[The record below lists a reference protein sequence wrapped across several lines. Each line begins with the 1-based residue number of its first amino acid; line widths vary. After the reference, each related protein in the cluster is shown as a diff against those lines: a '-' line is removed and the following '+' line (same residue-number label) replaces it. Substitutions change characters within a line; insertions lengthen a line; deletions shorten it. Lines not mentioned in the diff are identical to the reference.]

1 LIKIKKNTNF
11 SIAIDG
17 DSASGKTTGSKFIAK
32 YFGFKLLTSGKLYR
46 YVAFRIIKDNKK
58 KLDKKY
64 LKKIT
69 KNITFKK
76 LQNNKMMYTDDV
88 TSYASSIAKIK
99 FIRKLLNKFQK
110 KFSKNKQFIIEGR
123 DIASKI
129 LPNADLKLFFICSP
143 TEKAKRR
150 LKEYIKEKR
159 KITLKEVKKS
169 LKKRDYSD
177 KNRKESPLL
186 FVKGAVLVD
195 TTNLTLKQ
203 MEAKLKKLVQE
214 AIQKKYGNL

>member
-1 LIKIKKNTNF
+1 
-11 SIAIDG
+11 
-17 DSASGKTTGSKFIAK
+17 
-32 YFGFKLLTSGKLYR
+32 
-46 YVAFRIIKDNKK
+46 
-58 KLDKKY
+58 
-64 LKKIT
+64 
-69 KNITFKK
+69 
-76 LQNNKMMYTDDV
+76 
-88 TSYASSIAKIK
+88 
-99 FIRKLLNKFQK
+99 
-110 KFSKNKQFIIEGR
+110 
-123 DIASKI
+123 
-129 LPNADLKLFFICSP
+129 LFFICSP

-186 FVKGAVLVD
+186 FVKGAVLVN